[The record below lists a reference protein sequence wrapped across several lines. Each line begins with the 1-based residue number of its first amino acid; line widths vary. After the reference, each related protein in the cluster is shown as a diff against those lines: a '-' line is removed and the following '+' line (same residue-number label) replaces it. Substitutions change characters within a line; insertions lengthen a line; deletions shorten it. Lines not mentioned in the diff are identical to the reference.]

1 VGNTPGTPAGL
12 TRRSF
17 LTRMGIAGGAGA
29 IYGSMA
35 ALGLVAT
42 PANAKPVDFQPPRR
56 DDLPTNAR
64 NRTSV
69 VILGAGI
76 AGLTAAY
83 ELQKA
88 GYECHI
94 LEAQDRPGGRNRTI
108 RRGDSLTD
116 TDGVTQTAE
125 YDDGQYF
132 NAGPARIPNHHVT
145 LDYCRELGVPIE
157 ALVNANAES
166 FYYHENTATV
176 DYGPLGNTPVTP
188 RQAKADTYGYVS
200 ELLHQAV
207 NQGPLDDVLCADDAE
222 QLFAFANSL
231 GGLSGGKYA
240 GNSRRGYVE
249 RPGAGHQ
256 EGTVGAP
263 PSLSAVLQSQMGN
276 RFSFEFGF
284 DQAMMMWQP
293 VGGMDRIPFAM
304 ADAVGKKNITYN
316 ATVTEIRNTSSGVV
330 IAYTAG
336 RPGRTR
342 TIQADH
348 CIATIPP
355 MVLRNI
361 SSNLAS
367 ETKAALAVPTGAN
380 TGKIGLQY
388 KRRFWEEDEKIFGG
402 ITATNMDVGGIWYPS
417 SGFLGQKGIVVGYY
431 SGAYTDL
438 SVAERERRAVAQ
450 GVKIHGDAYRD
461 ELETSFSVAWTKVPE
476 ALGGWANWPNPRGDA
491 YDHLLKPDGNVYFA
505 GDHLSYNIGWQAGA
519 IDSARMAVMN
529 LHERLVATAA

>member
-1 VGNTPGTPAGL
+1 
-12 TRRSF
+12 
-17 LTRMGIAGGAGA
+17 
-29 IYGSMA
+29 MA
-35 ALGLVAT
+35 ALGLVAA
-42 PANAKPVDFQPPRR
+42 PANAAPVDFRPPRLA
-56 DDLPTNAR
+56 DLPQNAR
-64 NRTSV
+64 GRTSV
-69 VILGAGI
+69 VIIGAGI

-88 GYECHI
+88 GYSCHI
-94 LEAQDRPGGRNRTI
+94 IEARDRPGGRARTI

-125 YDDGQYF
+125 FDDGQYF

-145 LDYCRELGVPIE
+145 LDYCRELGVKIE
-157 ALVNANAES
+157 AVVNANAES
-166 FYYHENTATV
+166 LYYHENTATV
-176 DYGPLGNTPVTP
+176 DYGPLGNTPVTH

-207 NQGPLDDVLCADDAE
+207 NQGALDDVLSADDAE
-222 QLFAFANSL
+222 QLVAFANSL

-293 VGGMDRIPFAM
+293 VGGMDRIAYAF

-316 ATVTEIRNTSSGVV
+316 APVTEIRNTGSGVTV
-330 IAYTAG
+330 TYTDA

-342 TIQADH
+342 VIQADH
-348 CIATIPP
+348 CIVTIPP
-355 MVLRNI
+355 MVLKNI
-361 SSNLAS
+361 PSNLSA
-367 ETKAALAVPTGAN
+367 ETKAALQVPVGAN

-402 ITATNMDVGGIWYPS
+402 ITATNMDVSGIWYPS
-417 SGFLGQKGIVVGYY
+417 SGFLGKKGVVVGYY
-431 SGAYTDL
+431 SGAYTNL
-438 SVAERERRAVAQ
+438 TVAEREARAVAQ
-450 GVKIHGDAYRD
+450 GVKIHGPAYRD
-461 ELETSFSVAWTKVPE
+461 ELETSFSVAWPKVPE
-476 ALGGWANWPNPRGDA
+476 ALGGWVSWPGGRGEA
-491 YDHLLKPDGNVYFA
+491 YNHLLEADGNVYFA
-505 GDHLSYNIGWQAGA
+505 GDHLSHYIAWQAGA
-519 IDSARMAVMN
+519 IESARLTVMN
-529 LHERLVATAA
+529 LHQRLAAAAA